1 MEDVLHADTSIRVLP
16 SSAMPSTAIISSPE
30 RERGDDIRNVCAH
43 ASKFMQ
49 HTHEA
54 MDVASVGGRGSKESE
69 RYFQA
74 VCCECVCM
82 SVRACLLQ
90 RVTVHW
96 VYVPQDASYQHETSQ
111 TFLLNHPVARL
122 APVNEL
128 LAFHLW
134 CLCVCLC
141 GCVRPRPEVCA
152 CVCVCVCVRHHAL
165 AR

>member
-1 MEDVLHADTSIRVLP
+1 
-16 SSAMPSTAIISSPE
+16 
-30 RERGDDIRNVCAH
+30 
-43 ASKFMQ
+43 
-49 HTHEA
+49 

-69 RYFQA
+69 RFSG
-74 VCCECVCM
+74 CMLCVC
-82 SVRACLLQ
+82 VCVYVCVCACLLQ

-134 CLCVCLC
+134 CLCVCWC
-141 GCVRPRPEVCA
+141 GCVRPRPNVCA
-152 CVCVCVCVRHHAL
+152 CMCGVCVRHHAL
-165 AR
+165 AREPIYLPFTSVRSVLYTHGEGACLRRRLSAWRCATHTHTHTHTWEEIF

>member
-1 MEDVLHADTSIRVLP
+1 VEEVLHADTSIRVLP

-43 ASKFMQ
+43 ARTFIQ
-49 HTHEA
+49 HTEEA

-69 RYFQA
+69 RDFQA

-134 CLCVCLC
+134 CLCVFVWMCAPAPESLC
-141 GCVRPRPEVCA
+141 V
-152 CVCVCVCVRHHAL
+152 CVCVCVCVRHHTL